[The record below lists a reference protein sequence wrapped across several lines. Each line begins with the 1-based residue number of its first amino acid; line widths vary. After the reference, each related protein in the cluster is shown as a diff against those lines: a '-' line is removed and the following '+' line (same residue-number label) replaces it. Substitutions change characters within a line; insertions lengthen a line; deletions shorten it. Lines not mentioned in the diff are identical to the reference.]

1 MATVNKKDLERQYR
15 RLKKQSKREV
25 EAAMDRVARKAG
37 FQVLRG
43 AQDRAPVRDG
53 VLRESL
59 MIGNPDNIFDLILR
73 GTKAEITVGTHLEY
87 ARYVEEGFT
96 QRKGQFVPGHWDDE
110 KFIYDPKAYV
120 QFLYDQ
126 AAGKNPNI
134 WEYGMILTG
143 KRIPGVHYL
152 ARSEAEVESIMDE
165 LVQEELDELARRLF
179 PDG

>member
-59 MIGNPDNIFDLILR
+59 MIGNPDNIFELILR

-96 QRKGQFVPGHWDDE
+96 QRKGQFVPGYWDKE
-110 KFIYDPKAYV
+110 KFIYAPDHPS
-120 QFLYDQ
+120 
-126 AAGKNPNI
+126 
-134 WEYGMILTG
+134 GMVLKG

-152 ARSEAEVESIMDE
+152 ARSEAEVESVMDE
-165 LVQEELDELARRLF
+165 LVKEELDELARRLF
-179 PDG
+179 PNG

>member
-43 AQDRAPVRDG
+43 AQDRVPVRDG
-53 VLRESL
+53 VLRASL
-59 MIGNPDNIFDLILR
+59 MIGNPDNIFDMYLR
-73 GTKAEITVGTHLEY
+73 GTKVEITVGTHLEY

-96 QRKGQFVPGHWDDE
+96 QRAGQFVPGYWDDE
-110 KFIYDPKAYV
+110 KFVYV
-120 QFLYDQ
+120 PGYSS
-126 AAGKNPNI
+126 
-134 WEYGMILTG
+134 GMVLKG
-143 KRIPGVHYL
+143 KRIPGVRYM
-152 ARSEAEVESIMDE
+152 ARSEAEVESIMDA
-165 LVQEELDELARRLF
+165 LVKEELDELARRLF